1 MDSYRQTSTG
11 YSSSCVESPLSVN
24 SHRGRPADYSHNGSS
39 FGPTQHDG
47 CQNPENS
54 RENGK
59 HNYAMGGD
67 IREEGQRQAFVGI
80 LDVYVHH
87 ARDIHNICIYD
98 KQDVYAKLSLTS
110 KPEGAFSTQI
120 SNGGGRNPVF
130 NESLQLK
137 INSHVDTSLK
147 CEVWMLS
154 RAKNYLEDQLL
165 GFALVPL
172 ASVVGK
178 GKVTQDFALSSTDLF
193 HSLAGIVQLT
203 LSYQG
208 SVPSDYHSQTIA
220 EANLALSSSDI
231 SSEAV
236 LLGHGME
243 NSESNSYNDIE
254 FPDLQIASENNQMVS
269 EYIKMAS
276 DDLKPDNSL
285 KIADPNESEF
295 CGASF
300 SQLGTFASTEG
311 DYEMAPN
318 VTDEKC
324 ADSLT
329 VTAKVDNS
337 YDYGTDPDAE
347 NSSFHVGSST
357 TSSSSEG
364 QCPRDFSIQKGG
376 SGLESSRFLG
386 IENASNG
393 TSLNGIGH
401 SLSKENLPSKDSV
414 KGVAASSSQPKV
426 SEEGMAMPAMPYT
439 NPLVSINLEPEQ
451 TVVQQQIVDMYMKSM
466 QQFTESL
473 AKMKLPMDIENKG
486 SDDSAKSGSD
496 QKNVQSG
503 RNGGSRVFYGS
514 RAFF

>member
-1 MDSYRQTSTG
+1 MDSYRQNSTG
-11 YSSSCVESPLSVN
+11 YSTSCVESPLSVN
-24 SHRGRPADYSHNGSS
+24 SHRGRAADYSHNGSS

-47 CQNPENS
+47 HQNPENS

-59 HNYAMGGD
+59 HNFSLGGAE
-67 IREEGQRQAFVGI
+67 REEGQRQAFVGI
-80 LDVYVHH
+80 LDVFVHH

-110 KPEGAFSTQI
+110 KAEGAISTKI

-130 NESLQLK
+130 NERLQLK
-137 INSHVDTSLK
+137 VNSHLDTSLK

-154 RAKNYLEDQLL
+154 RARNYLEDQLL

-172 ASVVGK
+172 ATVVGK
-178 GKVTQDFALSSTDLF
+178 RKVTQEDFTLSSTDLF
-193 HSLAGIVQLT
+193 HSPAGIVQLT
-203 LSYQG
+203 LSYHG
-208 SVPSDYHSQTIA
+208 SVPSDYHSQSID
-220 EANLALSSSDI
+220 EANLALSSSAI
-231 SSEAV
+231 SSESV
-236 LLGHGME
+236 LLSHGME
-243 NSESNSYNDIE
+243 NSESTNYNDIE

-276 DDLKPDNSL
+276 DDLKPDNSG
-285 KIADPNESEF
+285 KIADPNESEY
-295 CGASF
+295 GRAPF
-300 SQLGTFASTEG
+300 SQLGTFPPTEG
-311 DYEMAPN
+311 DYEMASN
-318 VTDEKC
+318 VTAEKC

-329 VTAKVDNS
+329 VTANVDNS
-337 YDYGTDPDAE
+337 CDYGTDPDAE
-347 NSSFHVGSST
+347 NSSFHVVSST

-364 QCPRDFSIQKGG
+364 QCPRDFIIQKGG
-376 SGLESSRFLG
+376 SGQESSKFLG
-386 IENASNG
+386 IENPS
-393 TSLNGIGH
+393 NGIGN
-401 SLSKENLPSKDSV
+401 SSSKENLPSEDSV

-426 SEEGMAMPAMPYT
+426 CEEGMAMQFT
-439 NPLVSINLEPEQ
+439 NPLVNINLEPEQ

-486 SDDSAKSGSD
+486 SDDSTKSGSD

-503 RNGGSRVFYGS
+503 RNGSSRVFYGS